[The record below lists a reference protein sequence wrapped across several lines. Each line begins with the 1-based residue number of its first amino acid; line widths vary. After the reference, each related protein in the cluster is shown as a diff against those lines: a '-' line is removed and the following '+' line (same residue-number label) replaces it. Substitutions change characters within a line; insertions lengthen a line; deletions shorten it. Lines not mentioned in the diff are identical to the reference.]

1 MPRSSS
7 KASKKKK
14 YKEKYYFFPNP
25 YEDCAF
31 TKCPKCETKTKVRK
45 FILLISIEHNQL
57 FLLNKK
63 CKFCTNCE
71 LIIAKKKEI
80 ESLMAAGLLQVNPKV
95 IGNDYLTIGTIDRKD
110 WKAANEQSLTS
121 AEIIDKA
128 YLFKDQWDF
137 KVIPA
142 GWYRD
147 E

>member
-7 KASKKKK
+7 KTSQKKK
-14 YKEKYYFFPNP
+14 YNEKYYFFPNP

-31 TKCPKCETKTKVRK
+31 TQCPKCETKTKVRK
-45 FILLISIEHNQL
+45 FILLIHIEPDQL

-63 CKFCTNCE
+63 CKYCTHCE

-128 YLFKDQWDF
+128 FLFKDQWNF